1 MKCSGIDWRR
11 EEKRRSMK
19 VVSVGKKEKE
29 GRKRWVKMNEQSR
42 MKVERREINAESN
55 TLRVMEFSW
64 RGTENAG
71 V

>member
-11 EEKRRSMK
+11 EWKKRSKKR
-19 VVSVGKKEKE
+19 VGVGKKKKK
-29 GRKRWVKMNEQSR
+29 GRKRRVKMNKQS
-42 MKVERREINAESN
+42 KISVERSEIDAESS
-55 TLRVMEFSW
+55 TQRRMEFSW